1 MFETIPPWGIVLV
14 DMDTLTT
21 FTVSGMTCGHC
32 VAAVTEEVSKLP
44 GVLRVDIDL
53 STGLVT
59 VTADHLIDEAE
70 FAVAIDEAGF
80 EVSG

>member
-1 MFETIPPWGIVLV
+1 MNTS
-14 DMDTLTT
+14 TT

-32 VAAVTEEVSKLP
+32 VAAVTEEVSKLK
-44 GVLRVDIDL
+44 GVHRVDIDL

-59 VTADHLIDEAE
+59 VVADHRIDEAE
-70 FAVAIDEAGF
+70 FALAIDEAGF